1 MKKVLPPLI
10 FSAIIVAV
18 LKTLSLF
25 SFTHSEIIYSAI
37 STVLLILGSIFLKPF
52 SEKKVRFIRFFKLRF
67 AKSKDLS
74 IIPWMTLT
82 VISGSFFLNLLS
94 FDLFTALGLDLS
106 KNVMTSYDTNN
117 LWLSVLTIALLP
129 AIFEE
134 LFFRG
139 AILSVLSNKKKAS
152 SIFISAALFALVH
165 GSLYMIPSSFFAG
178 IVLGIT
184 VYLTES
190 IYTAMLVHFIN
201 NIMAYFLFAYSR
213 VLSDAGFEESI
224 MLATVLVFLIS
235 IYGAISVTAKRYKK
249 ELNSKSTI
257 INEGERIWEE
267 RKGKRLSKKQ

>member
-52 SEKKVRFIRFFKLRF
+52 SEKKVKFIRFFKLRF

-94 FDLFTALGLDLS
+94 LDLFTALGLDIS
-106 KNVMTSYDTNN
+106 ENVMTSYDTDN
-117 LWLSVLTIALLP
+117 LWLSVLTIAFLP

-152 SIFISAALFALVH
+152 SLFISAALFALVH

-213 VLSDAGFEESI
+213 VLSDAGFDETI

>member
-1 MKKVLPPLI
+1 
-10 FSAIIVAV
+10 
-18 LKTLSLF
+18 
-25 SFTHSEIIYSAI
+25 
-37 STVLLILGSIFLKPF
+37 
-52 SEKKVRFIRFFKLRF
+52 
-67 AKSKDLS
+67 
-74 IIPWMTLT
+74 MTLT

-106 KNVMTSYDTNN
+106 KNVMTSYDTDN

>member
-1 MKKVLPPLI
+1 MKKILPPLI

-18 LKTLSLF
+18 LKTISLF

-106 KNVMTSYDTNN
+106 ENVMTSYDTDNM
-117 LWLSVLTIALLP
+117 WFSVLTIALLP

-201 NIMAYFLFAYSR
+201 NFMAYFLFAYSR
-213 VLSDAGFEESI
+213 VLSDAGFEETI

-235 IYGAISVTAKRYKK
+235 IYGTISVTAKRYKK

>member
-106 KNVMTSYDTNN
+106 KNVMTSYDTDN

>member
-1 MKKVLPPLI
+1 
-10 FSAIIVAV
+10 
-18 LKTLSLF
+18 
-25 SFTHSEIIYSAI
+25 
-37 STVLLILGSIFLKPF
+37 
-52 SEKKVRFIRFFKLRF
+52 
-67 AKSKDLS
+67 
-74 IIPWMTLT
+74 
-82 VISGSFFLNLLS
+82 
-94 FDLFTALGLDLS
+94 
-106 KNVMTSYDTNN
+106 MTSYDTDN

-165 GSLYMIPSSFFAG
+165 GSLYMIPSSFFA
-178 IVLGIT
+178 
-184 VYLTES
+184 
-190 IYTAMLVHFIN
+190 HFIN
-201 NIMAYFLFAYSR
+201 NIMAYFLCAYSR